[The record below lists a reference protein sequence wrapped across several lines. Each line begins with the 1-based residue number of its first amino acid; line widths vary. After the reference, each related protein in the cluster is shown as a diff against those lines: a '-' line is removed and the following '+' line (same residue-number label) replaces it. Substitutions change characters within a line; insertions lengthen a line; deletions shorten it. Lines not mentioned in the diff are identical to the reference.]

1 MVNEIRMRRV
11 NWIKPSKTK
20 MYEKWSQIQCAK
32 NRCGPVFY
40 VCCLGSGWARPFRV
54 LQAERSAQKFNPGV
68 K

>member
-32 NRCGPVFY
+32 NRCGPVFTF
-40 VCCLGSGWARPFRV
+40 VVLALAGLAPFECYRQSDRRKN
-54 LQAERSAQKFNPGV
+54 LTQG
-68 K
+68 